1 MFLVWI
7 RSGIF
12 RTFPEPEIG
21 RATRLK
27 PTEGRTGRDHPRLG
41 GEAPASTDDRNE
53 KAPLRASL
61 RGGAENKSW
70 VWFSALLVIIFDFF
84 LDTPCRQNANKI
96 CFCTRLIRIFDEV
109 WYRIYD
115 YQTFKKNSR
124 ENWQWIRKNTIVWLS
139 HIHHA
144 FQITLLVSE
153 YKSTNYFSNR
163 SIYRQE
169 SYYPA
174 KEKDI
179 TDS

>member
-1 MFLVWI
+1 M
-7 RSGIF
+7 
-12 RTFPEPEIG
+12 EY
-21 RATRLK
+21 
-27 PTEGRTGRDHPRLG
+27 
-41 GEAPASTDDRNE
+41 
-53 KAPLRASL
+53 
-61 RGGAENKSW
+61 NKSFFEK
-70 VWFSALLVIIFDFF
+70 VFS
-84 LDTPCRQNANKI
+84 NKRMERY
-96 CFCTRLIRIFDEV
+96 FRLYEDEKKAINHYCSNIELAESFYPSLSIFDEV